1 VCLLSNKTKGRLAGP
16 WPLPS
21 LWLILYIIPKDYGS
35 NLSVRAFFF
44 FFLIFRE
51 AWETSMI
58 LLGMKES
65 RVHVVIEDTKKQYT
79 SSVWCQ
85 ISANT
90 SFLGTITTV
99 RFNLW

>member
-1 VCLLSNKTKGRLAGP
+1 
-16 WPLPS
+16 
-21 LWLILYIIPKDYGS
+21 
-35 NLSVRAFFF
+35 
-44 FFLIFRE
+44 
-51 AWETSMI
+51 MI